1 MSRIGHKNGIENK
14 DKEIKHRLKK
24 DEIKRKKFA
33 RSTRYCSSRP
43 SVLWS
48 FFFLL
53 AWDQPEKDGKK

>member
-14 DKEIKHRLKK
+14 DKEIRHHLKK

-48 FFFLL
+48 FFLL
-53 AWDQPEKDGKK
+53 GWDQLEKDGKK